1 MEALA
6 TLWPGVFPPFPAR
19 LRAGAD
25 RVCFCLGL
33 SRLAP
38 SSSPGKCSRICGGRG
53 RPRAFLP
60 GFVPACPF
68 IIPGQMQSHLRGPGQ
83 TACVFVC
90 VCPGLPPHYPRANAV
105 AFAEAG
111 ANHVCY
117 CLRLSW
123 PKHAEA
129 CPIRQPSA
137 VSSCL
142 PMGRKEA
149 SGGAQ
154 PPDNRPVFLKT
165 GWNVNTMTHAY
176 GPKPLEMGRT
186 ITKYAGP
193 LPYGKRPGA

>member
-25 RVCFCLGL
+25 HVCSCLGL
-33 SRLAP
+33 SRLA
-38 SSSPGKCSRICGGRG
+38 SSLSPGKCSRICGGRG
-53 RPRAFLP
+53 KTTR
-60 GFVPACPF
+60 
-68 IIPGQMQSHLRGPGQ
+68 
-83 TACVFVC
+83 VFVW
-90 VCPGLPPHYPRANAV
+90 VCPGLPLHHPRANAV

-111 ANHVCY
+111 ADRVRF
-117 CLRLSW
+117 CLRLSR
-123 PKHAEA
+123 PRHAEA
-129 CPIRQPSA
+129 CPIRQLSA

-149 SGGAQ
+149 SGGAR